1 MIRQA
6 RDRKPDDPFARA
18 LRRSHGE
25 PEAEGTR
32 AAAAFA
38 LVAEKVHQ
46 PHRQLTR
53 IMETAEEISKVTA
66 ESTKSS
72 PTGENMASQQD
83 RDARQDQGSRTEA
96 ARFSVLDRSR
106 TREGHTDAEAL
117 RDTVRLARELEGLGY
132 HRFWVSEHHGVPGV
146 AGSAPTVLAAAV
158 AAATRTIR
166 VGTGGVMLPNHQ
178 PLVVAEQFGV
188 LESLF
193 PGRID
198 MGLGRSVGFTDGVR
212 KALGRDKGVAE
223 DFAGQLEELLGWFR
237 GTSPTGVHA
246 RPSEGLTVP
255 PFVLAMGEGATIAAR
270 AGLPMVIG
278 DLRNREKMRRG
289 IDHYRARF
297 RPSPWAPEPYV
308 VVSGTIAVAATPQ
321 EARRLLVPE
330 AWSMAY
336 SRTHGTFPPLPPA
349 ERVEAL
355 TMSAKERGL
364 YESGLAGH
372 LAGTEEQVAHELATL
387 LKETGAQEV
396 LVTTSTYD
404 REALL
409 DSYRR
414 LARIIT
420 GVPLA

>member
-1 MIRQA
+1 MSSAIA
-6 RDRKPDDPFARA
+6 
-18 LRRSHGE
+18 
-25 PEAEGTR
+25 
-32 AAAAFA
+32 
-38 LVAEKVHQ
+38 
-46 PHRQLTR
+46 
-53 IMETAEEISKVTA
+53 
-66 ESTKSS
+66 ST
-72 PTGENMASQQD
+72 
-83 RDARQDQGSRTEA
+83 
-96 ARFSVLDRSR
+96 RFSVLDRSR
-106 TREGHTDAEAL
+106 TREDSTDAEAL
-117 RDTVRLARELEGLGY
+117 RDTVALARELETLGY
-132 HRFWVSEHHGVPGV
+132 HRVWVSEHHGVPGV

-158 AAATRTIR
+158 AGATRTIR

-198 MGLGRSVGFTDGVR
+198 MGLGRSVGFTGGVR
-212 KALGRDKGVAE
+212 KALGRDKGDAE
-223 DFAGQLEELLGWFR
+223 DFEAQLGELLGWFR

-246 RPSEGLTVP
+246 RPAEGLSVP
-255 PFVLAMGEGATIAAR
+255 SFVLAMGEGAAVAAR

-278 DLRNREKMRRG
+278 DLRNREKMQRG
-289 IDHYRARF
+289 IDHYRAHF
-297 RPSPWAPEPYV
+297 RPSAWASEPYV
-308 VVSGTIAVAATPQ
+308 VVSGTVAVAATPE

-355 TMSAKERGL
+355 TMTAKERGF

-372 LAGTEEQVAHELATL
+372 IAGTEEQVADELETV

-404 REALL
+404 RSALL

-414 LARIIT
+414 LAR
-420 GVPLA
+420 LW

>member
-1 MIRQA
+1 MSQVI
-6 RDRKPDDPFARA
+6 
-18 LRRSHGE
+18 
-25 PEAEGTR
+25 
-32 AAAAFA
+32 AA
-38 LVAEKVHQ
+38 
-46 PHRQLTR
+46 T
-53 IMETAEEISKVTA
+53 
-66 ESTKSS
+66 
-72 PTGENMASQQD
+72 
-83 RDARQDQGSRTEA
+83 
-96 ARFSVLDRSR
+96 RFSVLDRSR
-106 TREGHTDAEAL
+106 TREGHEASEAL
-117 RDTVRLARELEGLGY
+117 RDTVRLARDLEGLGY

-193 PGRID
+193 PGRVD

-212 KALGRDKGVAE
+212 RALGRDKDMAD
-223 DFAGQLEELLGWFR
+223 DFAAQLDELLGWFR
-237 GTSPTGVHA
+237 GTSSTGVRA

-270 AGLPMVIG
+270 AGVPMVIG
-278 DLRNREKMRRG
+278 DFRNRDRMRRG
-289 IDHYRARF
+289 VDEYRARF
-297 RPSPWAPEPYV
+297 RPSVWAPRPYV
-308 VVSGTIAVAATPQ
+308 VISGTVAVAETP
-321 EARRLLVPE
+321 EAARRLLVPE

-349 ERVEAL
+349 GHVESRAM
-355 TMSAKERGL
+355 TGKEQSL

-372 LAGTEEQVAHELATL
+372 VAGTEEQVADELETL
-387 LKETGAQEV
+387 IKDTGADEV

-404 REALL
+404 RDALL

-414 LARIIT
+414 LARVAEL
-420 GVPLA
+420 GRS

>member
-1 MIRQA
+1 MS
-6 RDRKPDDPFARA
+6 P
-18 LRRSHGE
+18 
-25 PEAEGTR
+25 
-32 AAAAFA
+32 
-38 LVAEKVHQ
+38 
-46 PHRQLTR
+46 
-53 IMETAEEISKVTA
+53 ETAAV
-66 ESTKSS
+66 
-72 PTGENMASQQD
+72 
-83 RDARQDQGSRTEA
+83 
-96 ARFSVLDRSR
+96 RFSVLDRSR
-106 TREGHTDAEAL
+106 THEGGTHAEAL
-117 RDTVRLARELEGLGY
+117 RATVDLAREVEELGF

-158 AAATRTIR
+158 ASATRTIR

-212 KALGRDKGVAE
+212 RALGRDKDDAD
-223 DFAGQLEELLGWFR
+223 DFAAQLDELLGWFR

-246 RPSEGLTVP
+246 RPAEGLAVP
-255 PFVLAMGEGATIAAR
+255 PFVLAMGEGAAVAAR

-278 DLRNREKMRRG
+278 DLRNREKMQRG
-289 IDHYRARF
+289 IDHYRAHF
-297 RPSPWAPEPYV
+297 RPSPWASEPYV
-308 VVSGTIAVAATPQ
+308 VISGTIAVAATPEQ
-321 EARRLLVPE
+321 ARRLLVPE

-349 ERVEAL
+349 ERIETL
-355 TMSAKERGL
+355 TMTAKERGF
-364 YESGLAGH
+364 YEAGLAGH
-372 LAGTEEQVAHELATL
+372 IAGTEEQVAHELETV

-404 REALL
+404 RAALL

-414 LARIIT
+414 LAGIVNRG
-420 GVPLA
+420 GVADEVVVRALSGPVA

>member
-1 MIRQA
+1 VIA
-6 RDRKPDDPFARA
+6 
-18 LRRSHGE
+18 
-25 PEAEGTR
+25 
-32 AAAAFA
+32 
-38 LVAEKVHQ
+38 
-46 PHRQLTR
+46 
-53 IMETAEEISKVTA
+53 
-66 ESTKSS
+66 
-72 PTGENMASQQD
+72 
-83 RDARQDQGSRTEA
+83 A

-106 TREGHTDAEAL
+106 TREGRTNAEAL
-117 RDTVRLARELEGLGY
+117 RDTVRMARELEQLGY

-158 AAATRTIR
+158 AAATERIR

-212 KALGRDKGVAE
+212 RALGRDKGVAD
-223 DFAGQLEELLGWFR
+223 DFAAQLDELLGWFR

-246 RPSEGLTVP
+246 RPAEGLTVP

-278 DLRNREKMRRG
+278 DLRDRDRMRRG
-289 IDHYRARF
+289 IDHYRTRF
-297 RPSPWAPEPYV
+297 CPSPWAREPYV
-308 VVSGTIAVAATPQ
+308 VISGTIAVSGTPE
-321 EARRLLVPE
+321 EARRLLIPE

-355 TMSAKERGL
+355 TMTDKERGF
-364 YESGLAGH
+364 YESGLTGH
-372 LAGTEEQVAHELATL
+372 ITGTDEQVAHELETV

-396 LVTTSTYD
+396 LVTTSGYD

-414 LARIIT
+414 LARIT
-420 GVPLA
+420 AG

>member
-1 MIRQA
+1 MSSAIA
-6 RDRKPDDPFARA
+6 
-18 LRRSHGE
+18 
-25 PEAEGTR
+25 
-32 AAAAFA
+32 
-38 LVAEKVHQ
+38 
-46 PHRQLTR
+46 
-53 IMETAEEISKVTA
+53 
-66 ESTKSS
+66 ST
-72 PTGENMASQQD
+72 
-83 RDARQDQGSRTEA
+83 
-96 ARFSVLDRSR
+96 RFSVLDRSR
-106 TREGHTDAEAL
+106 TREDSTDAEAL
-117 RDTVRLARELEGLGY
+117 RDTVALARELETLGY
-132 HRFWVSEHHGVPGV
+132 HRVWVSEHHGVPGV

-158 AAATRTIR
+158 AGATRTIR

-198 MGLGRSVGFTDGVR
+198 MGLGRSVGFTGGVR
-212 KALGRDKGVAE
+212 KALGRDKGDAE
-223 DFAGQLEELLGWFR
+223 DFEAQLSELLGWFR

-246 RPSEGLTVP
+246 RPAEGLSVP
-255 PFVLAMGEGATIAAR
+255 SFVLAMGEGAAVAAR

-278 DLRNREKMRRG
+278 DLRNREKMQRG
-289 IDHYRARF
+289 IDHYRAHF
-297 RPSPWAPEPYV
+297 RPSAWASEPYV
-308 VVSGTIAVAATPQ
+308 VVSGTVAVAATPE

-355 TMSAKERGL
+355 TMTAKERGF

-372 LAGTEEQVAHELATL
+372 IAGTEEQVADELETV

-404 REALL
+404 RSALL

-414 LARIIT
+414 LAR
-420 GVPLA
+420 LW